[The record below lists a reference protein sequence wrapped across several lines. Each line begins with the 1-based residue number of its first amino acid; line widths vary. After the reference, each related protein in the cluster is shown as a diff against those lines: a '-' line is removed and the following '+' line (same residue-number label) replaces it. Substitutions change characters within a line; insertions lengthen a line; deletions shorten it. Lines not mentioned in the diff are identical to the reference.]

1 MPILELSRT
10 DAPAVRARALVF
22 EAPASRALLM
32 HIDQLAPTD
41 ATVLI
46 TGETGTGKE
55 IVARHLHDRSSRAK
69 ASFVAVNCGALT
81 PSLLESEL
89 FGHERGAFTGAF
101 ASSQGWFE
109 AADKGTLFLDEVG
122 DLPLGA
128 QVKLLRVL
136 QEREVVR
143 VGARRAVQVDVRL
156 IAATNTHLQQAVAE
170 GRFREDLYY
179 RLHVAHLAL
188 APLRDR
194 REDIPPLAAHFLKT
208 YAARLGITGAEL
220 TEGAVAELV
229 GHAWPG
235 NIRELENVVHRALL
249 VAPQGRIHVEDLQL
263 AKNAIARSSPPP
275 TFAPKTLAVPEA
287 VPVKGGD
294 PRAAL
299 EAALLALLD
308 EERPGLHDEI
318 EEIVF
323 ATAYRFSDHNQLRT
337 ARLLG
342 ISRNV
347 VRARLLQYGLLVAP
361 LKRESDVASADSPPG
376 PRSSSASSGRDPYV
390 DEVGV
395 VPESVRRTKA
405 DGFRLRVG
413 HQPFGVL
420 SLLKATGAL
429 EEALSTHGVD
439 VEWTDCATGMQ
450 VIDAIAAGA
459 LDIGVVGEAP
469 PVFAQASRAPVVYL
483 AAEPP
488 APEGEAIVVLEQSP
502 IASLAELRG
511 RSLAVSRGAN
521 VVYFVVRALEEV
533 GLTLDDVHVRALSP
547 VEARAAFARG
557 EVEAW
562 AIWNPILASLEHSLR
577 TRVLRNARGLASNRA
592 FYVGRRAFA
601 DAQPEIVEAF
611 IGQVGAVGRWAN
623 DSRALAARMLAPEV
637 GFPQL
642 AIEEALAR
650 TPFDARPLDA
660 ETVFSQQRI
669 ADTFHKLQLIGRAV
683 HVNEAVWAPPAGV
696 ARRSA

>member
-1 MPILELSRT
+1 MPTLELSRT
-10 DAPAVRARALVF
+10 DAPAMRARALVF
-22 EAPASRALLM
+22 EAPVSRALLA
-32 HIDQLAPTD
+32 HIEKLAPTD

-136 QEREVVR
+136 QEHEVVR

-156 IAATNTHLQQAVAE
+156 IAATNTRLRQAVAE

-194 REDIPPLAAHFLKT
+194 QEDILPLARHFLNT
-208 YAARLGITGAEL
+208 YATRLGIAGAEL
-220 TEGAVAELV
+220 TEGAVAGLL
-229 GHAWPG
+229 GHSWPG

-249 VAPQGRIHVEDLQL
+249 VARHGRVTTADLQL
-263 AKNAIARSSPPP
+263 AEKATDPPSAPPGPAPP
-275 TFAPKTLAVPEA
+275 TPITPEA
-287 VPVKGGD
+287 ATAPDGD
-294 PRAAL
+294 SRAAL
-299 EAALLALLD
+299 EAALLVLFD

-323 ATAYRFSDHNQLRT
+323 RTAYRFSDHNQLRT

-347 VRARLLQYGLLVAP
+347 VRARLLQYGLLAP
-361 LKRESDVASADSPPG
+361 PSKPDPERGSADSPD
-376 PRSSSASSGRDPYV
+376 SARRGQPLDQGCAV
-390 DEVGV
+390 AL
-395 VPESVRRTKA
+395 SVRRTGNK
-405 DGFRLRVG
+405 RVQVRVG

-429 EEALSTHGVD
+429 EEALSGRGVD
-439 VEWTDCATGMQ
+439 VDWTDCATGMQ

-502 IASLAELRG
+502 IVRLVDLRG
-511 RSLAVSRGAN
+511 KTLAVSRGAN
-521 VVYFVVRALEEV
+521 VVYFVVRALEES
-533 GLTLDDVHVRALSP
+533 GLTLDDVDVRPLSP

-557 EVEAW
+557 EVDAW

-577 TRVLRNARGLASNRA
+577 TRVVRDARGLASNRA

-623 DSRALAARMLAPEV
+623 DSRELAARMLAPEV
-637 GFPQL
+637 GFPRPV
-642 AIEEALAR
+642 IEAALAR
-650 TPFDARPLDA
+650 TPFDAQPLDA
-660 ETVFSQQRI
+660 EAVLAQQRI
-669 ADTFHKLQLIGRAV
+669 ADTFHELRLIARPV
-683 HVNEAVWAPPAGV
+683 RVNEAVWAPPPRA